1 MRAIVCRSIFTE
13 YNIQI
18 WDFFSISMDKLDIPG
33 VTEIYRVKTQLS
45 MIFFDDIFIDQYVG
59 HFVILV
65 RTVTKPLLYYSFDF
79 KF

>member
-1 MRAIVCRSIFTE
+1 MG
-13 YNIQI
+13 
-18 WDFFSISMDKLDIPG
+18 FFSISMDKLDIPG

-45 MIFFDDIFIDQYVG
+45 MIFFDDILIDQYVG